1 MIQPFLAEGAV
12 REAPRGRALQ
22 RALLGALRGGNRAAV
37 LMYHRVHPEPDV
49 LSVSP
54 ERFAT
59 HVRFLREYCHPI
71 TLSELV
77 RALEEARPLPAG
89 AVVVTFDDGYRDN
102 FTHAYP
108 ILAAH
113 GVPATFFV
121 TTGMIDERRHFWWDR
136 VRLGLKEAADV
147 VREWPAI
154 APALEGLDRH
164 ARIARVTE
172 ALKRVPSTEARDL
185 IARITFPLG
194 PVEPVTM
201 SWENLR
207 VMARHG
213 MEIGSHTVTH
223 PILAQQSPEEAD
235 WEVLQSKRDLE
246 RHLGMPIRHFAYP
259 NGRAC
264 DFSSRLMR
272 TLQEAGYA
280 SACSTVEGVVTPR
293 SSRFSLERI
302 GVYQDMLLSKLVLK
316 LLATR

>member
-1 MIQPFLAEGAV
+1 MIQPFRDEEPV
-12 REAPRGRALQ
+12 REIPPGRALP
-22 RALLGALRGGNRAAV
+22 RALWSALRGRDRAAV

-54 ERFAT
+54 ERFAA

-71 TLSELV
+71 SLSELV

-89 AVVVTFDDGYRDN
+89 AVVLTFDDGYRDN

-121 TTGMIDERRHFWWDR
+121 TTGLIDERRHFWWDR
-136 VRLGLKEAADV
+136 VRLGLKEASDV

-172 ALKRVPSTEARDL
+172 ALKRVPSSEARDL
-185 IARITFPLG
+185 IERITFPVG
-194 PVEPVTM
+194 PAEPVTM
-201 SWENLR
+201 SRDDLR

-223 PILAQQSPEEAD
+223 PILSQQSPEEGD
-235 WEVLQSKRDLE
+235 WEVIQSKRDLE
-246 RHLGMPIRHFAYP
+246 SQLGLPVMHFAYP

-264 DFSSRLMR
+264 DFSARLMR

-293 SSRFSLERI
+293 STRFSLERI
-302 GVYQDMLLSKLVLK
+302 GVYQDMPLSRLVLK